1 MTSTVG
7 LLNSNID
14 GVTSGKE
21 RNSKYNAAFVERSV
35 TVWLLY
41 PDSTINT
48 MGRARGQYMSS
59 TSGVGIMVIISDFQS
74 EDEGSIPLHP
84 STWEISLMVQAVGC

>member
-1 MTSTVG
+1 MTSTVS
-7 LLNSNID
+7 LLNSNVD

-21 RNSKYNAAFVERSV
+21 RNSKYNAAFVEQSV
-35 TVWLLY
+35 AVWLLY

-59 TSGVGIMVIISDFQS
+59 ISGVGIMVIISDFQS

-84 STWEISLMVQAVGC
+84 SIWGISLMVQAVGC